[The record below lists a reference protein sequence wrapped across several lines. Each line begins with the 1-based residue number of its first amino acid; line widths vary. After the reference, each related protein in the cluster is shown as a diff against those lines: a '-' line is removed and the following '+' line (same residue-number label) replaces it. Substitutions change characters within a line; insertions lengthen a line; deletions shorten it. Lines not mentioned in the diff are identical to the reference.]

1 MSIEYYYRKCNYEI
15 MGDSD
20 IILNPILNF
29 ISRSMIDGIKVE
41 TIIAKSTSFFSHET
55 ILKAKEV
62 LHQVLEIGTR
72 LIRCQKDD
80 ENVLD
85 ICKWL
90 STASKEKRKIPKFVI
105 YSPCEIPTIGDAIVA
120 TLTCRMNELSR
131 KIDSLSELNKQHFA
145 VQATSAWPSSAQ
157 SSCAKDQSNPP
168 TYAVVL
174 KNCPSNLSSPLLRKD
189 FIDKIC
195 PEAANDISEVKR
207 SSSEWKIV
215 VKSKP
220 AASSIAD
227 QMKKFQPGLLASVKS
242 PAFIGV
248 IKGVPTE
255 MNEKDLEKII
265 PKCVKALQCGK
276 SRVYKIYFEQR
287 SDLDSFLK
295 NSVKVGYEKLTV
307 QNFIFIPRRCFR
319 CHQQGHFAADCKN
332 AELCSRCG
340 SSEHSSTRDNPCVR
354 NMFCITCKEFN
365 HTCYSIKCPG
375 NAQTDKRAAK

>member
-1 MSIEYYYRKCNYEI
+1 

-62 LHQVLEIGTR
+62 LHQLLEIGTR

-276 SRVYKIYFEQR
+276 SRV
-287 SDLDSFLK
+287 
-295 NSVKVGYEKLTV
+295 
-307 QNFIFIPRRCFR
+307 
-319 CHQQGHFAADCKN
+319 
-332 AELCSRCG
+332 
-340 SSEHSSTRDNPCVR
+340 
-354 NMFCITCKEFN
+354 
-365 HTCYSIKCPG
+365 
-375 NAQTDKRAAK
+375 